1 MQTKDFTGIR
11 NNGPLPNPQEL
22 EIPADIGDLLNDYV
36 ESTSSQLEELEGVVL
51 AYEAGNSREKNAATV
66 RRILHK
72 IKGESGMVGINKM
85 SEFCHQ
91 AEYAFEEL
99 AEDERSDMLL
109 RFKDWA
115 CAAIQSL
122 ADQVK

>member
-22 EIPADIGDLLNDYV
+22 EIPADIGDLLDDYV
-36 ESTSSQLEELEGVVL
+36 ESTRSQLEELEAVAL
-51 AYEAGNSREKNAATV
+51 AYEAGESCENNAAKA

-72 IKGESGMVGINKM
+72 IKGESGMVGIDKM

-91 AEYAFEEL
+91 AEYAFEEFS
-99 AEDERSDMLL
+99 EDERPDMLL
-109 RFKDWA
+109 KFKDWVS
-115 CAAIQSL
+115 AAIQGLSERM
-122 ADQVK
+122 K